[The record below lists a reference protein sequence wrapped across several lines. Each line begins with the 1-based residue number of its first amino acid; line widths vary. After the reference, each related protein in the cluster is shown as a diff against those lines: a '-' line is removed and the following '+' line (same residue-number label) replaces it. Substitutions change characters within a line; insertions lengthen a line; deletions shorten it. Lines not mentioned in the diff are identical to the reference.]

1 MTDSSKLEDWENYPQ
16 NLRGVT
22 FHDHEYDLQSY
33 SSQLQDDSDRLFV
46 GPDDPIDLKII
57 NFGREGTTR
66 TDAAAHTHW
75 LTKKKASEIMIGERS
90 RLEGYLK
97 VSQPIACGVIC

>member
-1 MTDSSKLEDWENYPQ
+1 LSGLIYSCVDAMTGSSKLEDWENYPQ

-33 SSQLQDDSDRLFV
+33 SSQLRDDSDRLFV

-66 TDAAAHTHW
+66 TDATAHTHW
-75 LTKKKASEIMIGERS
+75 LTKNSKRDHDRGEIETGRLSES
-90 RLEGYLK
+90 
-97 VSQPIACGVIC
+97 